1 MAFGTG
7 ERRGD
12 SLVVHGAK
20 VELDLDNYYTVTL
33 SCPFVGV
40 ESME

>member
-1 MAFGTG
+1 M
-7 ERRGD
+7 
-12 SLVVHGAK
+12 VVVLGAK
-20 VELDLDNYYTVTL
+20 VELDLDNYYTVTPTSF